1 MRHTNSLSAAILRAT
16 SINSAIYLRN
26 PRGAAPSQYSS
37 VNLPSKIACGNPRV
51 TWAYFTD
58 SKEVTKKL
66 SVTNSCDHNYRVPSC
81 LLAAEQVNQDW
92 HGDWN
97 FQMMP
102 HTGLPYPE
110 DAISIQH
117 VLAQTMGMM
126 LNRHITPEQARA
138 VAVLCRELRQNLA
151 RFEWEMKRYQLISGE
166 EPGEARAPYL
176 P

>member
-1 MRHTNSLSAAILRAT
+1 MENKPMVVDVKIKQLPVASCQLSEGQTAIQASAQCSHVRADGLRCGRRAASGREE
-16 SINSAIYLRN
+16 
-26 PRGAAPSQYSS
+26 
-37 VNLPSKIACGNPRV
+37 C
-51 TWAYFTD
+51 
-58 SKEVTKKL
+58 E
-66 SVTNSCDHNYRVPSC
+66 
-81 LLAAEQVNQDW
+81 W

-166 EPGEARAPYL
+166 EPGKAGAPYL

>member
-58 SKEVTKKL
+58 SKEVTRKL

-110 DAISIQH
+110 DAISI
-117 VLAQTMGMM
+117 
-126 LNRHITPEQARA
+126 
-138 VAVLCRELRQNLA
+138 
-151 RFEWEMKRYQLISGE
+151 
-166 EPGEARAPYL
+166 
-176 P
+176 